1 MMSKK
6 YYSVLDISI
15 LDILPQRFQIQIL
28 ENYLN
33 NKNGSSVFYTIESI
47 NSRDK
52 QSIFKRKLTEKPKVD
67 GFIFYSL
74 IQFCYSK
81 NINMKLINE
90 ILNSSYELI
99 FYREE
104 MHLKNN
110 LDLKKNEKKI
120 KLFYFNNKEIVYKF
134 SNLI

>member
-1 MMSKK
+1 MNKK

-28 ENYLN
+28 KNYL
-33 NKNGSSVFYTIESI
+33 KNISGSSVFYTIESI

-52 QSIFKRKLTEKPKVD
+52 QSILKRKLTEKPRVD

-81 NINMKLINE
+81 NINMKLISE
-90 ILNSSYELI
+90 ILESSYELI

-104 MHLKNN
+104 IHLKNR

>member
-15 LDILPQRFQIQIL
+15 LDILPQRSQIQIL

-33 NKNGSSVFYTIESI
+33 NMKASSVFYTIESI
-47 NSRDK
+47 NSRNK
-52 QSIFKRKLTEKPKVD
+52 QSIFKRKLIEKPKVN

-81 NINMKLINE
+81 KINI
-90 ILNSSYELI
+90 
-99 FYREE
+99 
-104 MHLKNN
+104 
-110 LDLKKNEKKI
+110 
-120 KLFYFNNKEIVYKF
+120 
-134 SNLI
+134 